1 MIVNVLHIASFIYI
15 LMNKLFKN
23 LIECFNLNKYLY
35 FAYLYHNIFKKN
47 NIIFYLYEEK
57 WIYWWFNKD
66 NK

>member
-23 LIECFNLNKYLY
+23 LIECFNLKKYLY

-57 WIYWWFNKD
+57 
-66 NK
+66 